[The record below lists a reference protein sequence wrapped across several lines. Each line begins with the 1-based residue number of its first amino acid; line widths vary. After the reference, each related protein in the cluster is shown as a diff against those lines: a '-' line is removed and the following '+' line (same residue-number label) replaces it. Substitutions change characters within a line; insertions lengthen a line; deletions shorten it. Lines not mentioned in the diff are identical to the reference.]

1 MLFEDG
7 EAVEG
12 RLATPACEHEPAHAV
27 FHPEA
32 LLDGPVADPLVA
44 GDHDESER
52 CDDGE
57 PLVVERA
64 PRDLGELDM
73 SGVDDIIVDLAERFA
88 EGQVVLVDEEP
99 GGHCR
104 LRDQR
109 LELFLVRDSRAD
121 QFWRDVVAVRDLLDG
136 LAGVEELP
144 EPFGRHPFYGR
155 ASEAHERIDHHG

>member
-1 MLFEDG
+1 MFEYG
-7 EAVEG
+7 EAVHG
-12 RLATPACEHEPAHAV
+12 RLAASAGEHEAAYFV
-27 FHPEA
+27 FHPEP

-44 GDHDESER
+44 GDHDETER

-57 PLVVERA
+57 PFVVERA

-88 EGQVVLVDEEP
+88 ECQVVLVDEEP

-109 LELFLVRDSRAD
+109 PELFLVRDSRAD
-121 QFWRDVVAVRDLLDG
+121 QFWRDLVAVRDLLDG
-136 LAGVEELP
+136 LASVEELP
-144 EPFGRHPFYGR
+144 EPLGRNPVDGR
-155 ASEAHERIDHHG
+155 ATEAHEGIDHHR